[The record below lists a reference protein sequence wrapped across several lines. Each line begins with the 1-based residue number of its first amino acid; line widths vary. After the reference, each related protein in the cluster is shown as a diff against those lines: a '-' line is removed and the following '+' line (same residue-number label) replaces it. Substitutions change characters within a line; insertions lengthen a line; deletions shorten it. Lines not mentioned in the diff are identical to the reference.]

1 MQSKTY
7 CGYATIVG
15 KPNVGKSTLL
25 NKILGKKITITSSK
39 AQTTRYKIFGIKT
52 KENIQTIYIDTPGI
66 HKNRKRRLNKDLR
79 IEVKSSL
86 YDVNVIVFVTEGLV
100 WKMEDQLALNSIEHI
115 DCPVLLAIN
124 KIDKIKDKKNL
135 LPYLEYLNEKFRFD
149 CIIPISAKT
158 GVNIEEL
165 ESRVEKFMPE
175 GFFKFQADCITD
187 KDQGFMIKEIIRE
200 KLTRLLGEELPYDV
214 EVELQQTETKENGI
228 FYINATV
235 YVEKI
240 SQKKIIVGKSGNK
253 IKQIGITARVDIEK
267 FLNKKVFLGLWVKV
281 KGK

>member
-1 MQSKTY
+1 M
-7 CGYATIVG
+7 V
-15 KPNVGKSTLL
+15 
-25 NKILGKKITITSSK
+25 KKITITSSK

-135 LPYLEYLNEKFRFD
+135 LPYLEYLNEKFRF
-149 CIIPISAKT
+149 
-158 GVNIEEL
+158 
-165 ESRVEKFMPE
+165 
-175 GFFKFQADCITD
+175 
-187 KDQGFMIKEIIRE
+187 
-200 KLTRLLGEELPYDV
+200 LPY
-214 EVELQQTETKENGI
+214 
-228 FYINATV
+228 
-235 YVEKI
+235 
-240 SQKKIIVGKSGNK
+240 
-253 IKQIGITARVDIEK
+253 
-267 FLNKKVFLGLWVKV
+267 FLY
-281 KGK
+281 KG

>member
-253 IKQIGITARVDIEK
+253 INIGK
-267 FLNKKVFLGLWVKV
+267 
-281 KGK
+281 

>member
-115 DCPVLLAIN
+115 D
-124 KIDKIKDKKNL
+124 
-135 LPYLEYLNEKFRFD
+135 
-149 CIIPISAKT
+149 
-158 GVNIEEL
+158 
-165 ESRVEKFMPE
+165 
-175 GFFKFQADCITD
+175 
-187 KDQGFMIKEIIRE
+187 
-200 KLTRLLGEELPYDV
+200 
-214 EVELQQTETKENGI
+214 EN
-228 FYINATV
+228 
-235 YVEKI
+235 
-240 SQKKIIVGKSGNK
+240 
-253 IKQIGITARVDIEK
+253 
-267 FLNKKVFLGLWVKV
+267 
-281 KGK
+281 